1 MEYIQ
6 SLSQLKSNF
15 KEALISLHF
24 VLISDHIFSLLFAQ
38 TLPYPA
44 ALGFWTLIKFNSTP
58 KVNIHFILALI
69 FSLFPSMPGNLSAK
83 NRCRSIRRVFVCFD
97 VRAWGVVCVR
107 DRDASDFASCWS
119 GMQTHLI
126 YQRIGQLRPSR
137 EWAVVQET
145 KWMFHWLAA
154 FAYSQSLMSSCAAV
168 SWGLLSTPFRGAKV
182 RVSAWRWHRP
192 VITFPSPQRH
202 QDVIQKN
209 EARLAPATFP
219 AAWKTRIPNLQ
230 EMGSFHWGMA
240 LNER

>member
-24 VLISDHIFSLLFAQ
+24 VLTSDHIFSLLFAQ

-44 ALGFWTLIKFNSTP
+44 ALSFWTLIKFNSTS

-69 FSLFPSMPGNLSAK
+69 FSLFSSTPRNFLCEEPMQIQSTWVCMF
-83 NRCRSIRRVFVCFD
+83 RCARVG
-97 VRAWGVVCVR
+97 W
-107 DRDASDFASCWS
+107 DRDVSDFANCWS

-154 FAYSQSLMSSCAAV
+154 FA
-168 SWGLLSTPFRGAKV
+168 
-182 RVSAWRWHRP
+182 
-192 VITFPSPQRH
+192 
-202 QDVIQKN
+202 
-209 EARLAPATFP
+209 
-219 AAWKTRIPNLQ
+219 
-230 EMGSFHWGMA
+230 
-240 LNER
+240 